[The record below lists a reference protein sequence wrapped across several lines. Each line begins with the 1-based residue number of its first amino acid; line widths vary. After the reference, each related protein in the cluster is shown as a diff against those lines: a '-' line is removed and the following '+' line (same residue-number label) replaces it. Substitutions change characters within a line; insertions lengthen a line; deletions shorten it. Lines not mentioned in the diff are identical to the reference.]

1 MAHFEETAIGY
12 KTIFQNTFND
22 TAGGARD
29 HATLV
34 ESNDLSEKYAW
45 LGNFPGMKEWIGDR
59 DVQALQ
65 DFGYY
70 LENKLYE
77 ASITVPNL
85 HIEYDKINIYKPA
98 IKQMAMDAKQFGG
111 ELVADVMIDG
121 ETGLCY
127 DGQPF
132 HSANHTVGTDVYAN
146 LSVGVLNE
154 ANLLA
159 GITYMMSI
167 KTAKGKSLKINPNK
181 ISAGPTQLATLKKL
195 IDVETLDNGA
205 ANPCYK
211 IVEYEILPE
220 ITDTSWYLEDHNKA
234 IKPYILQVAIDGKFE
249 ASNDD
254 KFMKDAALFGTK
266 SFMNAGYG
274 LWQLSMKFSGTV
286 A

>member
-12 KTIFQNTFND
+12 KAIFQKTFNE
-22 TAGGARD
+22 TGGGARD

-45 LGNFPGMKEWIGDR
+45 LGNFPNMKEWIGDR

-70 LENKLYE
+70 LENKLFE

-85 HIEYDKINIYKPA
+85 HIQYDKIGIYKPA
-98 IKQMAMDAKQFGG
+98 IQQMAMDAKQFGG
-111 ELVADVMIDG
+111 ELVANVKIDG

-127 DGQPF
+127 DGETF
-132 HSANHTVGTDVYAN
+132 FSANHTVGTDTYAN
-146 LSVGVLNE
+146 LSLGELNE

-159 GITYMMSI
+159 GIEYMMSI
-167 KTAKGKSLKINPNK
+167 KTAKGKSLKIKPNK
-181 ISAGPTQLATLKKL
+181 LSAGPTQFSTLKKL
-195 IDVETLDNGA
+195 IDAPTLANGE

-211 IVEYEILPE
+211 IVEFEILPE
-220 ITDTSWYLEDHNKA
+220 ITDASWYLEDHTKA

-274 LWQLSMKFSGTV
+274 LWQLAMKFSGTP